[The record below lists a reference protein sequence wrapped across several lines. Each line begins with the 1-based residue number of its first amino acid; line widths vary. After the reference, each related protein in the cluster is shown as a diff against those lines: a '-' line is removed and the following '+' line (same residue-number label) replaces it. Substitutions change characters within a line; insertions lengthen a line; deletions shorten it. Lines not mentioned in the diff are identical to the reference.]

1 MSLDVTILLVEDEV
15 DIRNMLR
22 KFLLQKGYHVIAAM
36 NKEEALL
43 WINKKKFD
51 FYIFDIMLPQ
61 EDGYDLAIEVRKQQK
76 IAPILFLTALHDI
89 DHKIKAFNTKAD
101 DYLTKPFEFR
111 ELTARIEALLRR
123 ANSLNVGTSNVLKVE
138 GIQLDLTTYEMTID
152 DEPFPLKP
160 VTGKVMKILM
170 DYSNKVVPK
179 YMILESVWSE
189 NSKRT
194 NANLDVQLHY
204 LRNILSTT
212 TKYSLETIRGIGM
225 RLVIKQ

>member
-189 NSKRT
+189 N
-194 NANLDVQLHY
+194 
-204 LRNILSTT
+204 
-212 TKYSLETIRGIGM
+212 
-225 RLVIKQ
+225 